1 MKGPLELL
9 PFPPQEPLP
18 LSLLRRLYLQRKSEL
33 SIEAQALPISGKT
46 PQRAA
51 ARQEA

>member
-18 LSLLRRLYLQRKSEL
+18 LSSLRRYLQRKSEL